1 MKVLL
6 AITIWF
12 TINIFVRIHY
22 LWYVSIWKGGDFILQ
37 SYPHWGN
44 WIYRYVSF
52 FAKPPDCSTFS
63 PLNVPDLKPIFHLG
77 NAMAISQEKRTG
89 LFIQKIPNL
98 ITTNHKKRRVIYLPM
113 SPGFGLSLFS
123 VLIIPPLKRWASNWT
138 TTDFLPG
145 LKQWGKIHALRFFS
159 LSNFRK
165 SGFGST
171 WLKTI
176 D

>member
-77 NAMAISQEKRTG
+77 NAMAISQEKKQGSSSKKPQTSLPQTTKKTG
-89 LFIQKIPNL
+89 
-98 ITTNHKKRRVIYLPM
+98 YLP
-113 SPGFGLSLFS
+113 
-123 VLIIPPLKRWASNWT
+123 SNV
-138 TTDFLPG
+138 
-145 LKQWGKIHALRFFS
+145 
-159 LSNFRK
+159 
-165 SGFGST
+165 T
-171 WLKTI
+171 WLWPITI
-176 D
+176 FRVDNSSVKKVSIKLDNNRFSSGA